1 MNTELNTVSKAVAG
15 GLVGLV
21 VALVGRF
28 GWQPDAPTISA
39 LGVVV
44 TALIGYLF
52 GHLAVYFAPKN
63 KVR

>member
-1 MNTELNTVSKAVAG
+1 MDVSTVSKAIAG

-39 LGVVV
+39 LSVVV
-44 TALIGYLF
+44 TALVGYGV
-52 GHLAVYFAPKN
+52 GHLAVYFAPAN
-63 KVR
+63 KIKI